1 MESRATPGQTR
12 RITITPVSTSN
23 TLLVNGPPAEVEEV
37 VDIIRK
43 LDEESSGGMVEFHIY
58 HVEKGNAVLR
68 PLARLERLDHQERH
82 HGSLAQPA

>member
-1 MESRATPGQTR
+1 VSEQVLQPEHVVRPERAAD
-12 RITITPVSTSN
+12 
-23 TLLVNGPPAEVEEV
+23 LL
-37 VDIIRK
+37 
-43 LDEESSGGMVEFHIY
+43 Y